1 MKTLFKVYTE
11 LCGDSPN
18 LKNEGLSVINGRV
31 NARRY
36 FHEEV
41 SVVFFK
47 SVTLAIR
54 CNYSVTLKTI
64 NKKTLDMAR
73 ENRVR

>member
-1 MKTLFKVYTE
+1 M
-11 LCGDSPN
+11 
-18 LKNEGLSVINGRV
+18 INGRV

-47 SVTLAIR
+47 SVTLAFR
-54 CNYSVTLKTI
+54 CKYFVTLKTI
-64 NKKTLDMAR
+64 NKKTLDMIR